1 VKRLSSPT
9 AVLFMVLSVC
19 DLALTWWLLER
30 SGRAVFEGNPV
41 ANWWLSRHGWFGLAG
56 FKAAVVFMVVLLTGI
71 IARQRP
77 RAAGNVLAFACAA
90 LTAVV
95 IHGAVLGQTA
105 PAACELPQDINRG
118 LEEINVQTR
127 RVAAGTKAYT
137 EFLDRMV
144 ERVAAGESTLAEAVQ
159 RLMKWERNRDPG
171 RQRTLMSVF
180 RGRSMEEALARQM
193 LSFVEELGALASVE
207 YRLRLEYEALF
218 GADPTAQQLAG
229 QQPA

>member
-1 VKRLSSPT
+1 
-9 AVLFMVLSVC
+9 MVLSLC

-30 SGRAVFEGNPV
+30 SGRSVSEGNPV
-41 ANWWLSRHGWFGLAG
+41 ADWWLSRYGWFGLAG
-56 FKAAVVFMVVLLTGI
+56 FKAGVVFIVVLLTGI

-77 RAAGNVLAFACAA
+77 RAAGNLLAFACTV

-95 IHGAVLGQTA
+95 VHGTVLGQTA
-105 PAACELPQDINRG
+105 PASCELPEDINRG
-118 LEEINVQTR
+118 LEEMNVQTR
-127 RVAAGTKAYT
+127 RVAQGTKGYT

-144 ERVAAGESTLAEAVQ
+144 GQVAGGELTLAEALQ
-159 RLMKWERNRDPG
+159 RLMKWDRNRDPG
-171 RQRTLMSVF
+171 RQRTLRSVF

-193 LSFVEELGALASVE
+193 LSFIEELGVVPSVE

-218 GADPTAQQLAG
+218 GADPTAQQPAG